1 MTNAELN
8 ERINKMRELE
18 AQAAILKKQAEV
30 IKDELKAELDDRK
43 ADSVDT
49 GSHKIFYTAYE
60 KASVDTSKLKA
71 AGLYD
76 FYKKVSTVLRFQVTD
91 VQP

>member
-43 ADSVDT
+43 VDSVDT
-49 GSHKIFYTAYE
+49 GSHRIFYTAFE
-60 KASVDTSKLKA
+60 RASVNTTKLKA
-71 AGLYD
+71 AGLYNR
-76 FYKKVSTVLRFQVTD
+76 YKEVSTVLRFQVTD
-91 VQP
+91 VHP